1 MSKSTISTFELY
13 NSQMTQQQLQQAI
26 ARACQA
32 RDAAIALAAKTAL
45 DFAAYDA
52 AAAKATADYRR
63 TVARAYRRLNTQ
75 AQVA

>member
-1 MSKSTISTFELY
+1 LP
-13 NSQMTQQQLQQAI
+13 AI
-26 ARACQA
+26 PQ
-32 RDAAIALAAKTAL
+32 AAKTAP

>member
-1 MSKSTISTFELY
+1 MSK
-13 NSQMTQQQLQQAI
+13 
-26 ARACQA
+26 
-32 RDAAIALAAKTAL
+32 L
-45 DFAAYDA
+45 DFMQIDATPANVAEMMTRGQFHAHQDGRWRFSPYDA